1 MGCYWIICW
10 AQHWPLHRKEMKEIN
25 FFFFYEH
32 CRQNHLLFHA
42 LEKGTD
48 FSAAS
53 PLLAWSKLMG
63 IGRKKELQPIS
74 LQWERGRALVFL
86 CCSRLQEEQQ
96 HCLCP
101 LGWATAHS
109 LLHGDKNTFLP
120 CQDVTRIKKYIKD
133 SWMVSYY
140 GNTATWQCRGA
151 LRPCLPCLRSAL
163 CIHAAE
169 TWMCLALLQGHS
181 AMPLLPLCIS
191 LLVFTDLDGITLS
204 LYSQQNCSRPL
215 VALHWDL
222 YLALQTQKWTQSSRC
237 GLTRY
242 E

>member
-1 MGCYWIICW
+1 M
-10 AQHWPLHRKEMKEIN
+10 
-25 FFFFYEH
+25 
-32 CRQNHLLFHA
+32 
-42 LEKGTD
+42 D

-74 LQWERGRALVFL
+74 LQWERGRALEFL

-151 LRPCLPCLRSAL
+151 LRPYLPCLRSAL

-181 AMPLLPLCIS
+181 AMPLLPLS
-191 LLVFTDLDGITLS
+191 APPFWYLQTWMG
-204 LYSQQNCSRPL
+204 
-215 VALHWDL
+215 LHWASTHSRAAPDPWWL
-222 YLALQTQKWTQSSRC
+222 YTGISILHCRPRSGHNPPGVASPDMSRWEGSPPLIC
-237 GLTRY
+237 WWSFT
-242 E
+242 